1 MRLNNIRNIS
11 EAMNYLTKPLD
22 SSADRKGFCC
32 GKSTLD
38 HYIQKQ
44 VNQDIRRKLSV
55 CFIIAGTANQI
66 KGFYTLSND
75 SISLDELPEEIRK
88 KFPQAYT
95 HLPVTLLGRL
105 AVDLKFHGSGPGK
118 MLLID
123 ALKRSYEVSLKSIGS
138 IAVVVSPLD
147 DEAEVF
153 YKKFGFFSLRDSK
166 KMFLPMKTIS
176 KLFDK

>member
-1 MRLNNIRNIS
+1 
-11 EAMNYLTKPLD
+11 MNYLTKPLD

-95 HLPVTLLGRL
+95 HLPVTLLDRL
-105 AVDLKFHGSGPGK
+105 AVDLKFHGSGLGK

-153 YKKFGFFSLRDSK
+153 YKKFGFFSLHDSQ

>member
-1 MRLNNIRNIS
+1 MS
-11 EAMNYLTKPLD
+11 YLTKPLD
-22 SSADRKGFCC
+22 NSSNRMNFCC

-44 VNQDIRRKLSV
+44 VNQDIRRKLAV
-55 CFIIAGTANQI
+55 CFIIPDAANQM
-66 KGFYTLSND
+66 KGYYTLSND
-75 SISLDELPEEIRK
+75 SISLDNLPENLRM
-88 KFPQAYT
+88 KFPKAYT

-105 AVDLKFHGSGPGK
+105 AVDQKFQGTGLGK

-147 DEAEVF
+147 IDAEAF
-153 YKKFGFFSLRDSK
+153 YKKFGFFSLNDSR

-176 KLFDK
+176 QLFDR